1 MPFGID
7 VFGAFGPAATA
18 FIEELTEYSRS
29 LGRNDTRPQ
38 AGWSAAHWHARWV
51 AAGSHDYRSMT
62 IRQLRAHARARFGP
76 QYWQEL
82 EARGGRGVTVRQ
94 LRAHARARF
103 GLQYWRELEA
113 RGGRGGRHTAL
124 ADLLYSTD

>member
-1 MPFGID
+1 MLQLI
-7 VFGAFGPAATA
+7 GAHERSDESDSDSGG
-18 FIEELTEYSRS
+18 EELDEPGSVPRPS
-29 LGRNDTRPQ
+29 SPDTLRRQ
-38 AGWSAAHWHARWV
+38 QSVDLADALAHARWV
-51 AAGSHDYRSMT
+51 AAGSHNYRSM
-62 IRQLRAHARARFGP
+62 
-76 QYWQEL
+76 
-82 EARGGRGVTVRQ
+82 TVRQ